1 MISGSTEAVEFVGI
15 GKSFGSCRAV
25 DSVTGRFSSG
35 RIHAI
40 LGENGAGKSTLMKL
54 LFGLYPPT
62 EGKIR
67 VKGSDRAWRSPADS
81 MSAGLGMVQQHF
93 TLVESLSVI
102 DNIMLGAETC
112 SSFGVL
118 DRQRAIKALE
128 AELPS
133 ADLSLDWNRQ
143 VSDLSVGE
151 KQKVEIL
158 KLIARKADIL
168 VLDEPTA
175 VLAPQEIAGLFSILK
190 ELKKQGRTVFV
201 ITHKLGE
208 VFEHCDTWFVLRS
221 GRGIASG
228 EVQQTK
234 VEDVVR
240 AMVGTNLP
248 PLSDLSKSLPG
259 KARLKFEDVSVKE
272 TSHFL
277 NNLSFEVRSGEIV
290 GIAGIDGSGQAEVVA
305 ASLGLVSFSGKI
317 TVLDDAI
324 PESQSSDAS
333 AERIEGLRNRGLA
346 LVSEDRHTQSLWMDQ
361 SVQLNTGLGVD
372 SSKGFFKNGLL
383 HSKVWTAAV
392 SEWLKSFDVRFP
404 SLDISVDRL
413 SGGNQQKL
421 IFARELLGRTPKL
434 IVVHQ
439 PTRGV
444 DFLSIRLIY
453 ERLLEARESGA
464 AILVISSELDEL
476 MTLSDRILV
485 LCAGRKTGEFIRSA
499 GSAAGAFDRTALGAA
514 MTSASALSAGGR
526 VSMKLQ
532 EVTP

>member
-1 MISGSTEAVEFVGI
+1 MISGPTEAVEFIGI

-25 DSVTGRFSSG
+25 DHVTGNFSAG

-54 LFGLYPPT
+54 LFGLYGPT

-67 VKGSDRAWRSPADS
+67 VKGTERHWRSPADS
-81 MSAGLGMVQQHF
+81 MDAGLGMVQQHF

-102 DNIMLGAETC
+102 DNIMLGAEAC
-112 SSFGVL
+112 SAFGVL
-118 DRQRAIKALE
+118 DRERAIQLLE

-175 VLAPQEIAGLFSILK
+175 VLAPQEISGLFSILK

-208 VFEHCDTWFVLRS
+208 VFEHCDTWFVLRA
-221 GRGIASG
+221 GRSIASG
-228 EVQQTK
+228 EVHQTK

-248 PLSDLSKSLPG
+248 PLSDLSKRNPG
-259 KARLKFEDVSVKE
+259 EARLKFENVSVKK
-272 TSHFL
+272 TSHVL

-305 ASLGLVSFSGKI
+305 ASLGLVSFSGEI
-317 TVLDDAI
+317 TVLGDVI
-324 PESQSSDAS
+324 PGSQSSDA
-333 AERIEGLRNRGLA
+333 AAKRIERLRNAGLA
-346 LVSEDRHTQSLWMDQ
+346 LVSEDRHTQSLWMNE

-372 SSKGFFKNGLL
+372 STKSFFKNGLL
-383 HSKVWTAAV
+383 QSKVWTTAV
-392 SEWLKSFDVRFP
+392 SNWLKSFDVRFP
-404 SLDISVDRL
+404 SLEISVDRL

-421 IFARELLGRTPKL
+421 IFARELLGRTPRL

-453 ERLLEARESGA
+453 ERLLEAREGGA

-476 MTLSDRILV
+476 MTLSDRIFV
-485 LCAGRKTGEFIRSA
+485 LCAGRKTGEFIRA
-499 GSAAGAFDRTALGAA
+499 TDTARGAFDRTAIGAA
-514 MTSASALSAGGR
+514 MTSASPMTASEQSSR
-526 VSMKLQ
+526 KQTEVSL
-532 EVTP
+532 